1 MYLLLFYAD
10 ADNEDA
16 EPTLAT
22 TEQPVPV
29 DHPVDDGQQP
39 STSGVSHRTRSES
52 RSSVADEP
60 RVPVFPE
67 QAPSALDRQQADTPP
82 SEEPVVGLSMPELD

>member
-1 MYLLLFYAD
+1 MYLLFCTD

-16 EPTLAT
+16 EPTLAA

-39 STSGVSHRTRSES
+39 STSGVSHRTRLES
-52 RSSVADEP
+52 QSSVADEP
-60 RVPVFPE
+60 RDPAVTE
-67 QAPSALDRQQADTPP
+67 QAPSVPDGQQVDTPP